1 MGRTADMGR
10 NGGDNR
16 QSGTAAGMIAAQLP
30 HAEWQQ
36 AAGLQKVLALLA
48 DSYGGPRYVGG
59 AVRDTLLGLPV
70 SDVDI
75 ATALLPETVMDRL
88 EAGGVKAVPTGLDH
102 GTITAVVDG
111 KNYEITT
118 LRRDVS
124 TDGRRATVAFATD
137 WREDAARRDFTIN
150 ALYADPQTREVFDY
164 FGGLTDLEN
173 GCLRFIG
180 DAAQRIAEDFLRIL
194 RYFRFLARFGSGPVN
209 ADAIHAC
216 AQGAHGL
223 TALSRERIAQELAR
237 LLSLKNPAA
246 SVGLMIENAIF
257 APFLPELCSD
267 AHDRLQRLVRREQL
281 LNQPLSLPARFL
293 SILVTDPVA
302 VDKVAARLKLSNKMR
317 ENLANRLNAGA
328 PTEGNIRAIAYR
340 FDNDTARD
348 VAMLFADD
356 NALPL
361 CLARLDNWDS
371 PFMYIKGGDL
381 IKMGLPAGP
390 LVAKTLQ
397 ELEAIWVAED
407 FPVSDRQSELAL
419 QLVEAAMS
427 AAKKA

>member
-1 MGRTADMGR
+1 MGR

-16 QSGTAAGMIAAQLP
+16 QSGAAAGMIAAQLP

-36 AAGLQKVLALLA
+36 APGLQKVLSLLA

-88 EAGGVKAVPTGLDH
+88 ESGGVKAVPTGLDH

-150 ALYADPQTREVFDY
+150 ALYADPQTGEVFDY
-164 FGGLTDLEN
+164 FGGLTDLKN

-180 DAAQRIAEDFLRIL
+180 DATQRIAEDFLRIL
-194 RYFRFLARFGSGPVN
+194 RYFRFLARFGSGPVD
-209 ADAIHAC
+209 ADAINAC

-257 APFLPELCSD
+257 TPFLPELCSD
-267 AHDRLQRLVRREQL
+267 AHDRLQQLVHREQL
-281 LNQPLSLPARFL
+281 LNQSLSLPARLL

-317 ENLANRLNAGA
+317 ENLANRLNAGM
-328 PTEGNIRAIAYR
+328 PSEGNIRAIAYR

-356 NALPL
+356 KALPL
-361 CLARLDNWDS
+361 CLARLNNWDS
-371 PFMYIKGGDL
+371 PIMHIKGGDL

-397 ELEAIWVAED
+397 ELESIWVAED
-407 FPVSDRQSELAL
+407 FPNSDRQSELAL
-419 QLVEAAMS
+419 QLVEAAMT

>member
-1 MGRTADMGR
+1 MID
-10 NGGDNR
+10 NG
-16 QSGTAAGMIAAQLP
+16 
-30 HAEWQQ
+30 
-36 AAGLQKVLALLA
+36 
-48 DSYGGPRYVGG
+48 
-59 AVRDTLLGLPV
+59 
-70 SDVDI
+70 
-75 ATALLPETVMDRL
+75 
-88 EAGGVKAVPTGLDH
+88 
-102 GTITAVVDG
+102 
-111 KNYEITT
+111 
-118 LRRDVS
+118 
-124 TDGRRATVAFATD
+124 
-137 WREDAARRDFTIN
+137 
-150 ALYADPQTREVFDY
+150 
-164 FGGLTDLEN
+164 
-173 GCLRFIG
+173 
-180 DAAQRIAEDFLRIL
+180 
-194 RYFRFLARFGSGPVN
+194 
-209 ADAIHAC
+209 
-216 AQGAHGL
+216 
-223 TALSRERIAQELAR
+223 
-237 LLSLKNPAA
+237 
-246 SVGLMIENAIF
+246 IF

-267 AHDRLQRLVRREQL
+267 AHDRLQRLVEREQSV
-281 LNQPLSLPARFL
+281 NQPLSLPARFL

-407 FPVSDRQSELAL
+407 FPNSDRQSELAL